1 MHGIVEIFVEAELG
15 GLGDGHSG
23 GISGAGAD
31 ECDDVGEI
39 VKSSGGGRRTVIAVV
54 ILLLV
59 LLGLAKIF
67 GFWPFGPFF
76 DGSGE
81 MSSVWK

>member
-1 MHGIVEIFVEAELG
+1 MNGRVQINIPFGTALTEQATLP
-15 GLGDGHSG
+15 
-23 GISGAGAD
+23 AGATRSLKD
-31 ECDDVGEI
+31 PYAE
-39 VKSSGGGRRTVIAVV
+39 KKGGRRTVIAVV